1 LWALKHGKNV
11 CFEISIL
18 VNDMVPEDYG
28 FLQMIKYAKQWT
40 ANQNDTV
47 KFPYD
52 SSWKGYELFIAC
64 TLYFNLPDEHVFSL

>member
-1 LWALKHGKNV
+1 
-11 CFEISIL
+11 

-52 SSWKGYELFIAC
+52 SS
-64 TLYFNLPDEHVFSL
+64 